1 MYYSMHIRFWQRSII
16 TLILL
21 SFPILHITRKIFL
34 WIFILLI
41 IGCTNNKKKGNN
53 SEGINIQSRIS
64 QKDSIIKNDTLSFD
78 FLYSKA
84 DSNDSIKMYITRF
97 DGVLSGFP
105 LRIMKVMLDNASE
118 DTLDCIN
125 YTYQINK
132 NDLWEEI
139 PHASE
144 DLGWKIWP
152 KEKSYNDYGLPSE
165 YIFSSG
171 LYRMS
176 FTFTKN
182 SNNRNPFNIDVYFEL
197 KGKK

>member
-1 MYYSMHIRFWQRSII
+1 M
-16 TLILL
+16 
-21 SFPILHITRKIFL
+21 RKIFL
-34 WIFILLI
+34 WIFILILT
-41 IGCTNNKKKGNN
+41 GCANNTKKGNN

-84 DSNDSIKMYITRF
+84 DSSDSIKMYITRF
-97 DGVLSGFP
+97 DGGLSGSP

-165 YIFSSG
+165 YIFSAG
-171 LYRMS
+171 IYKMS

>member
-1 MYYSMHIRFWQRSII
+1 M
-16 TLILL
+16 
-21 SFPILHITRKIFL
+21 RKIFL

-41 IGCTNNKKKGNN
+41 IGCANKKKKGNN

-97 DGVLSGFP
+97 DGGLSGSP
-105 LRIMKVMLDNASE
+105 LRIMKVMLDNVSE

-152 KEKSYNDYGLPSE
+152 KEKSHNDYGLPSE

>member
-1 MYYSMHIRFWQRSII
+1 MR
-16 TLILL
+16 T
-21 SFPILHITRKIFL
+21 IFL
-34 WIFILLI
+34 WVFILILV
-41 IGCTNNKKKGNN
+41 GCTNNKKKGNN
-53 SEGINIQSRIS
+53 SEEINIQSRIS
-64 QKDSIIKNDTLSFD
+64 QKDSINKKDTLSFD

-84 DSNDSIKMYITRF
+84 EGNDSIKMYITRF
-97 DGVLSGFP
+97 DGVQSGSP

-125 YTYQINK
+125 YTYQISK

-139 PHASE
+139 PHASD

-182 SNNRNPFNIDVYFEL
+182 SNYRNPFNIDVYFEL
-197 KGKK
+197 KGNK